1 MVVHF
6 HRGEVTPRNAYIDG
20 NVRVGMRQEASEGLS
35 PGPCPFGEGRTG
47 ATAFEASTLCVF
59 SYRHCLTI
67 TGPGDLAQP
76 RGATGRRLYSRGGS
90 RVVTVVAK
98 SLCAKR
104 SHPAT

>member
-1 MVVHF
+1 VIGMVVHF

-67 TGPGDLAQP
+67 TGP
-76 RGATGRRLYSRGGS
+76 RRPSAAERRDRENAYARAAG
-90 RVVTVVAK
+90 
-98 SLCAKR
+98 
-104 SHPAT
+104 PAW